1 MTLSSNEIRNTDRSG
16 IHMRD
21 LSRVLF
27 IDNKMGKLLLFFLV
41 LVLCTSGTL
50 QKEGK
55 RTRVRNS
62 PQVAVPRIL
71 KGDPI
76 TQAPNSTHSP
86 AALQSLSNIA
96 LVYLHGSLSTQV
108 IPIIYMLVLIVGIP
122 ANISI
127 LCLLSTK
134 IRKVSSAILYSSLAV
149 SDLFLLLSLFFK
161 AHYHL
166 HGNHW
171 VLGEAACRVVTACFY
186 GNLYCSA
193 MTLACISIKRYL
205 AIVYPFMYKSMP
217 KRTCTACVSLAV
229 WGVFGAAV
237 IPELIVQQ
245 TYWLPQLNIT
255 TCHDVLPLN
264 HSSHLFLTYYNL
276 ILTILGLLVPLVVT
290 VVCFVRIIHELKQSH
305 GDWAMYIKA
314 SSLVFA
320 IFLVCF
326 VPAGVLHFLH
336 FVQQSVN
343 GTESLYGYF
352 NVAVCLCCLHACL
365 DPFLFLLMS
374 TSAGSKFHF
383 MTFKG
388 HTLSISI

>member
-1 MTLSSNEIRNTDRSG
+1 MTLSSNENRNTDRSG

-21 LSRVLF
+21 SSRVLF
-27 IDNKMGKLLLFFLV
+27 FDKKMGKHLFFLV

-50 QKEGK
+50 QQEGQ
-55 RTRVRNS
+55 RTRRVTNS
-62 PQVAVPRIL
+62 PQIVPRIF
-71 KGDPI
+71 KGDPV

-86 AALQSLSNIA
+86 EALQSLSNSA
-96 LVYLHGSLSTQV
+96 LGYLRGSLSTRV
-108 IPIIYMLVLIVGIP
+108 VPIIYMLVVTVGIP

-149 SDLFLLLSLFFK
+149 SDLFLLLSLLFK

-193 MTLACISIKRYL
+193 MTLTCISIKRYL
-205 AIVYPFMYKSMP
+205 AVVYPFMYKSMP
-217 KRTCTACVSLAV
+217 KRTSTACVSLAV
-229 WGVFGAAV
+229 WGVFGAAIV
-237 IPELIVQQ
+237 PEFIVQQ

-276 ILTILGLLVPLVVT
+276 TLTILGLLVPLVVT
-290 VVCFVRIIHELKQSH
+290 VVCFVRIIHELKRSL
-305 GDWAMYIKA
+305 GDWVMYIKA

-336 FVQQSVN
+336 FVQQSAN
-343 GTESLYGYF
+343 GTESLYEYF

-374 TSAGSKFHF
+374 KSAGSKFHF
-383 MTFKG
+383 MNFKG
-388 HTLSISI
+388 HALSISI

>member
-1 MTLSSNEIRNTDRSG
+1 
-16 IHMRD
+16 MRD
-21 LSRVLF
+21 SSRVLF
-27 IDNKMGKLLLFFLV
+27 IDIKMGKLLLFFLV
-41 LVLCTSGTL
+41 LALCTSGTL
-50 QKEGK
+50 QKEGQ
-55 RTRVRNS
+55 RTKVPGNS
-62 PQVAVPRIL
+62 RQVPVPRIV
-71 KGDPI
+71 KGYLV
-76 TQAPNSTHSP
+76 TQAPNSTHSLP
-86 AALQSLSNIA
+86 ALQSLSNSA
-96 LVYLHGSLSTQV
+96 LVYLHGSVSTRV
-108 IPIIYMLVLIVGIP
+108 IPIVYMLVLIVGIP

-193 MTLACISIKRYL
+193 TTLACISIKRYL
-205 AIVYPFMYKSMP
+205 AVVHPFMYKSMP
-217 KRTCTACVSLAV
+217 KRTSTACVSLAV

-245 TYWLPQLNIT
+245 TYRLPELNIT

-264 HSSHLFLTYYNL
+264 SSSHMFLTYYNL
-276 ILTILGLLVPLVVT
+276 ILTILGLLLPLVVT
-290 VVCFVRIIHELKQSH
+290 VVCFVRIIRELKQSL
-305 GDWAMYIKA
+305 GDWAVYIKA
-314 SSLVFA
+314 SSLVFV

-326 VPAGVLHFLH
+326 LPAGVLHFLH

-343 GTESLYGYF
+343 GTESLYVYF
-352 NVAVCLCCLHACL
+352 NMAVCLCCLHACL

-374 TSAGSKFHF
+374 KSANPKFRF